1 MNISH
6 DGKTVSFKT
15 VPEELFLAEKSGA
28 KPNTVRIIDHYE
40 YKQLKKKQPEKI
52 MIRHKHGIFLRT
64 LVHVYVSE
72 MILGKYLAIF
82 SWTNVKHL
90 HTISADNNFD
100 PLAHTMSLGATAEPP
115 IDMSTID
122 LPKSL
127 INRMGRY
134 IGNDTFPE
142 FISKLLNDIP
152 LVQPQPQTDERFVC
166 VTISK
171 NLHLSLEAIRHGRSM
186 NMVMQE
192 LLESSQYKQY
202 NEEGAGKISLNTPI
216 DMSQTAILIPRTLLA
231 DMNWHRGKDTLP
243 EFISKLL
250 KDRTG
255 GGQ

>member
-6 DGKTVSFKT
+6 DGMTVSFKT
-15 VPEELFLAEKSGA
+15 VSEELFLAEKSGA

-52 MIRHKHGIFLRT
+52 MIRHGQALFLRT
-64 LVHVYVSE
+64 VTHIYVSE

-82 SWTNVKHL
+82 SWTNVKHH
-90 HTISADNNFD
+90 HTMSCNRGSGD
-100 PLAHTMSLGATAEPP
+100 HTMSLGPTEEPP

-142 FISKLLNDIP
+142 FILKLLNDVP
-152 LVQPQPQTDERFVC
+152 LVQPQPQSDKRFVC

-171 NLHLSLEAIRHGRSM
+171 KLHPSLEAIGHGRSM
-186 NMVMQE
+186 NMVIQE

-202 NEEGAGKISLNTPI
+202 NE
-216 DMSQTAILIPRTLLA
+216 
-231 DMNWHRGKDTLP
+231 
-243 EFISKLL
+243 ISKLL